1 MSLYFVFTVDGDWG
15 GYFSDELSRK
25 ERKPDKKAFLELIR
39 HEIDVS
45 SAAGVSLLHFVHT
58 SPVAR
63 QYFLLPDFTAL
74 WKEIRDK
81 GGSIGVHCHEESLF
95 TDGKLDNAAAIEESI
110 RSVTEPLRN
119 RGLKLISYRG
129 GYLTFCR
136 SIIPILERNGIAL
149 DFSCDPGRH
158 LRFKGNVIADWRGAP
173 DTHYRMSY
181 EDHRR
186 PGNSKVLEI
195 PLGKAGGG
203 TLYIEITS
211 LFGVWR
217 AARALAKRAKG
228 EKKDIVVS
236 VLSHTYEFSSF
247 MKRLKIKIALLICRK
262 YGIFISDEE
271 VLDIIDRTKSGKKE

>member
-1 MSLYFVFTVDGDWG
+1 MSLYLVFTVDGDWG
-15 GYFSDELSRK
+15 EYFSDGLSRK

-39 HEIDVS
+39 REIDLS
-45 SAAGVSLLHFVHT
+45 RAAGVSLLHFVHT

-95 TDGKLDNAAAIEESI
+95 TDGRLDNAAAIEESI

-158 LRFKGNVIADWRGAP
+158 LRLKGNVIADWRGAP
-173 DTHYRMSY
+173 EAHYRMSY

-186 PGNSKVLEI
+186 PGKSGVVEV

-203 TLYIEITS
+203 TLYIETTS
-211 LFGVWR
+211 LLGVWK
-217 AARALAKRAKG
+217 AARALAKRAME
-228 EKKDIVVS
+228 EKRDIIVS
-236 VLSHTYEFSSF
+236 VLSHTYEFPSF
-247 MKRLKIKIALLICRK
+247 LKRVKIRLALFICRK

-271 VLDIIDRTKSGKKE
+271 VLGIVDRAKTGWKE